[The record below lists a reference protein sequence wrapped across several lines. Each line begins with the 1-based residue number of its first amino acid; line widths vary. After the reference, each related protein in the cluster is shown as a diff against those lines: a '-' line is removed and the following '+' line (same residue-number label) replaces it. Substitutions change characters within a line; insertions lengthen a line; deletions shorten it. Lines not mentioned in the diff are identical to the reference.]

1 MDLNAVAQDLFDE
14 LKSRYSEL
22 TLGDDT
28 AQTTIDPQSAR
39 FFKFSWNNNAVSI
52 ALDEE
57 TLRLVYNKDLT
68 NSLEEEQEQNWYKFA
83 RTMRE
88 FAVTHNLG
96 FKPQDVEKLD
106 LEQGDFEFMSQVNTV
121 QESNMHGTSKTSYNK
136 LDKTKMIIR
145 HSKQVDETVPGA
157 RSRNIDVIFIENAV
171 GERFRFP
178 YNYLQGA
185 RAMQMHV
192 AKGGN
197 PYDAIGESIITKVHE
212 IAQLRNFTKYA
223 VSKGLLDENTQPYID
238 AAQKK
243 IAEAKKTLHR
253 LQKSTTYESA
263 AEEVKIQNAN
273 ISEED
278 LSELK
283 KLFTKETFDDSIVDA
298 FRFLPI
304 NELKPADDASDDGDM
319 DRTDIMTGSSTA
331 SKYASYVEKFVN
343 NPESRLILKKDRGTD
358 ELQNSLRSQQKD
370 LETKLGTIM
379 RDIASRFL
387 SANRED
393 DAVANFASDMEQQ
406 LSMSGELFSKPN
418 PEMKRLKGTAI
429 QLANIYLQDMKKI
442 KIDDEY
448 ADQVRKSPE
457 DIKAFKN
464 IKGQEID
471 KGKLATQYKR
481 KYKDESEQFEAWID
495 ARVSEMEINLDDE
508 EVKRS
513 QYANPFAN

>member
-52 ALDEE
+52 SLDEE

-68 NSLEEEQEQNWYKFA
+68 NSLDEDQEQDWYNFA

-145 HSKQVDETVPGA
+145 HSKQVDEAVPGA

-212 IAQLRNFTKYA
+212 IAQLRNLTKYA

-253 LQKSTTYESA
+253 LQKASTYESA
-263 AEEVKIQNAN
+263 AEEVKIQNALV
-273 ISEED
+273 SEEEIND
-278 LSELK
+278 LK

-304 NELKPADDASDDGDM
+304 NELKSSDDDEM
-319 DRTDIMTGSSTA
+319 DRTDIMKGTSTA
-331 SKYASYVEKFVN
+331 SRYAQYVEKFLN
-343 NPESRLILKKDRGTD
+343 NPESRLMLKKDRGTD

-387 SANRED
+387 SANPED

-429 QLANIYLQDMKKI
+429 QLANMYLQDMKKI
-442 KIDDEY
+442 KTDDDY

-464 IKGQEID
+464 IKGQEIG